1 MDVIV
6 EINNGKIR
14 GYEGDDVKIFKGI
27 PYAEPPIGEL
37 RLNTPKP
44 KEPWNGMLDA
54 SEYRSVAPQP
64 LPVTDFF
71 PPPPQS
77 EEECLNLNIWTPGC
91 DTMKRPVLFWIHGGS
106 HIYGSGR
113 LLNGRSISRIGDIV
127 LVSINYRLGPL
138 GYLYI
143 PGAPTNIGQLD
154 QILALEWVRDNI
166 ESFGGDPSNVT
177 IFGESAGA
185 TSVCT
190 LMAMPKAKGL
200 FSRAISQSSAVQAKG
215 FEVSGRKF
223 TAEMILKEL
232 NLSNDDLSGY
242 RKLPVEDIIKAF
254 MKAQEKALLDR
265 KALEFRPFID
275 NDTLPQHPIKA
286 IQEGYAKDI
295 ELIVGTNLEEWRFW
309 RVFEPKFE
317 EYEDS
322 RIKKRILNS
331 MGLIGEEEVKLDGL
345 IDVYKMSRKESGL
358 EMNIHDIHDAY
369 MSDLIFRTP
378 SIKFAEAQSKH
389 QKNTYMYLFKWKTP
403 FEGGRYGAMHAMEIA
418 FVFGAFW
425 EDDLW
430 TFPKKTTETE
440 TLSKKMMNY
449 WVNFARNG
457 DPNSNDALEWPSYEI
472 ESRKTI
478 IFDKE
483 VEIWDDPL
491 SKEREMWYSMNQW
504 SQF

>member
-1 MDVIV
+1 MDIII
-6 EINNGKIR
+6 ETKNGKIK
-14 GYEGDDVKIFKGI
+14 GYDGDGVNIFKGI

-37 RLNTPKP
+37 RLNKPKP
-44 KEPWNGMLDA
+44 KEPWKNMLDA
-54 SEYRSVAPQP
+54 SDYRPVAPQP

-91 DTMKRPVLFWIHGGS
+91 DSKKRPVLFWIHGGS

-113 LLNGRSISRIGDIV
+113 LLNGRTISREGNIV
-127 LVSINYRLGPL
+127 LVTINYRLGPL

-166 ESFGGDPSNVT
+166 EQFGGDPENVT

-200 FSRAISQSSAVQAKG
+200 FNRAISQSGAVQAHG
-215 FEVSGRKF
+215 FEVSGRID

-242 RKLPVEDIIKAF
+242 RELPVEDVIKAL
-254 MKAQEKALLDR
+254 MKAQQKAMLDR
-265 KALEFRPFID
+265 KGLEFRPFID
-275 NDTLPQHPIKA
+275 NESLPQHPIKA
-286 IQEGYAKDI
+286 IQDGFAKDI
-295 ELIVGTNLEEWRFW
+295 ELIIGTNLEEWRFW

-317 EYEDS
+317 EYEES
-322 RIKKRILNS
+322 RIKKRITNS
-331 MGLIGEEEVKLDGL
+331 MKLQGEDEKK
-345 IDVYKMSRKESGL
+345 IDDIIRVYKKSRKESGL

-369 MSDLIFRTP
+369 MSDLIFRAP
-378 SIKFAEAQSKH
+378 SIKFGEAQSKH
-389 QKNTYMYLFKWKTP
+389 QKNTYMYMFNWRSP
-403 FEGGRYGAMHAMEIA
+403 FEGGRYGAMHAMEIS

-440 TLSKKMMNY
+440 ALSNKMMDY
-449 WVNFARNG
+449 WVNFARKGN
-457 DPNSNDALEWPSYEI
+457 PNVNNALEWPSYDA

-478 IFDKE
+478 IFDKKIE
-483 VEIWDDPL
+483 IVEDPL
-491 SKEREMWYSMNQW
+491 KLEREMWYNLNEW
-504 SQF
+504 SRF

>member
-1 MDVIV
+1 MDVTI

-54 SEYRSVAPQP
+54 SEYRPIVPQP

-91 DTMKRPVLFWIHGGS
+91 DNMKRPVLFWIHGGS

-113 LLNGRSISRIGDIV
+113 LLNGRSISRTGDIV

-190 LMAMPKAKGL
+190 LMVMPKAKGL
-200 FSRAISQSSAVQAKG
+200 FDRAISESSAVQPYA
-215 FEVSGRKF
+215 FEVSGRKS

-232 NLSNDDLSGY
+232 NLSNDDFSGY

-286 IQEGYAKDI
+286 IQDGYAKNI

-317 EYEDS
+317 EYGES
-322 RIKKRILNS
+322 RIRKRITNS
-331 MGLIGEEEVKLDGL
+331 MKLNGEDETKLDEMITL
-345 IDVYKMSRKESGL
+345 YKNSRKENGVD
-358 EMNIHDIHDAY
+358 MDIYDIHDAY
-369 MSDLIFRTP
+369 MSDLIFRAP

-389 QKNTYMYLFKWKTP
+389 QKNTYMYMFNWKSP
-403 FEGGRYGAMHAMEIA
+403 FQGGRYGAMHAMEIA
-418 FVFGAFW
+418 FVFGGFW

-430 TFPKKTTETE
+430 TFPKKTDETE
-440 TLSKKMMNY
+440 VLSRNMMNY
-449 WVNFARNG
+449 WVSFARNG
-457 DPNSNDALEWPSYEI
+457 NPKFNNALEWPTYNTED
-472 ESRKTI
+472 RKTI
-478 IFDKE
+478 IFDKDIE
-483 VEIWDDPL
+483 IVEDPL
-491 SKEREMWYSMNQW
+491 KLERELWYGMNTW
-504 SQF
+504 SRF

>member
-1 MDVIV
+1 MDIII
-6 EINNGKIR
+6 ETKNGKIK
-14 GYEGDDVKIFKGI
+14 GYEGDNVKIFKGI
-27 PYAEPPIGEL
+27 PYAEPPNGEL
-37 RLNTPKP
+37 RLDKPKP
-44 KEPWNGMLDA
+44 KEPWEEMLDV
-54 SEYRSVAPQP
+54 SDYRPVAPQP

-77 EEECLNLNIWTPGC
+77 EEECLNLNIWTLGC
-91 DTMKRPVLFWIHGGS
+91 DSMKRPVLFWIHGGS

-113 LLNGRSISRIGDIV
+113 LLNGRTISREGNVV
-127 LVSINYRLGPL
+127 LVTINYRLGPL

-154 QILALEWVRDNI
+154 QIMALKWVRDNI
-166 ESFGGDPSNVT
+166 EFFGGDPENVT

-200 FSRAISQSSAVQAKG
+200 FNRAISQSGAVQAHG
-215 FEVSGRKF
+215 FEVSGRRA

-242 RKLPVEDIIKAF
+242 RELPVEDIIKAF
-254 MKAQEKALLDR
+254 MKAQQKAILNR
-265 KALEFRPFID
+265 KGLEFRPFID

-286 IQEGYAKDI
+286 IQDGYAKDI
-295 ELIVGTNLEEWRFW
+295 ELIIGTNLEEWRFW

-317 EYEDS
+317 EYEEL
-322 RIKKRILNS
+322 RIKKRITNS
-331 MGLIGEEEVKLDGL
+331 MKLQGEDEKKLDD
-345 IDVYKMSRKESGL
+345 IISVYKKSRKESGV

-369 MSDLIFRTP
+369 MSDLIFRAP

-389 QKNTYMYLFKWKTP
+389 QKNTYMYMFNWRSP

-418 FVFGAFW
+418 FVFGSFW

-440 TLSKKMMNY
+440 ALSNNMMDY

-457 DPNSNDALEWPSYEI
+457 NPNVNNALEWPSYDA

-478 IFDKE
+478 IFDKKIE
-483 VEIWDDPL
+483 IVEDPL
-491 SKEREMWYSMNQW
+491 KLEREMWYNSNQW
-504 SQF
+504 SRF